1 MELYSIGH
9 RKHKIRIHG
18 RKDLPPISVIRA
30 NTEGCVRVRCRKP
43 KSLYVSSRRRFNTGN

>member
-18 RKDLPPISVIRA
+18 RKDLPPISAICA
-30 NTEGCVRVRCRKP
+30 NTEGCVRVQCREP